1 MNFLSFCLI
10 LRTYIKLVHNRPLQ
24 PNLSDTAR
32 NLQLAK
38 KNRNLMLF
46 IFVGAPLVIFSLK
59 KSAVQLKDL
68 GSVNVSIES
77 STESQIN
84 NSSNINNN
92 NSSLFWLITT
102 IYNKIPNWLKL
113 LFSLLFITVFVL
125 KLLGFSSSFVFLNN
139 IFYVKIYIYIS
150 VVLAILFQLFEILML
165 YLFSTKKIKI
175 SEVLPD
181 FVINWLKQIELVS
194 TRTEYITEFKNS
206 CYREIVIYLIIVI
219 VFTIIS

>member
-139 IFYVKIYIYIS
+139 IFYLKIYIYIS